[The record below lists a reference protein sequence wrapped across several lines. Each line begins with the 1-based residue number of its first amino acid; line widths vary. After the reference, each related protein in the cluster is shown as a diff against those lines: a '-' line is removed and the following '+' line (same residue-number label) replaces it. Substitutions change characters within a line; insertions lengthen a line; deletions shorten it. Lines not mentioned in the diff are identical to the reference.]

1 MKRFCGFLA
10 SKVMQNE
17 SKAPVSIVT
26 TVHYLKADLF
36 FFFLHIT
43 VRRNIFLLFQFPWR
57 FEETLLQVWIF
68 WGEEN
73 ISNTA
78 ERVTLSFK
86 ITEEHSVSFFFA
98 IARIKKIKQHQERQE
113 MRSHAHEL
121 CEVRQ
126 LFWDI
131 RRSNWLF
138 LLEFL
143 RVNSS
148 WALLLRPN

>member
-1 MKRFCGFLA
+1 MWNDFVDFLHQRWCRM
-10 SKVMQNE
+10 SPKLQCQ
-17 SKAPVSIVT
+17 SWPLFTIWRQI
-26 TVHYLKADLF
+26 F

-43 VRRNIFLLFQFPWR
+43 FRRNIFLLFQFPWR